1 MSHTCSEMRKGMAGR
16 MFDSL
21 GDERKGDAMF
31 SNKTLNEVRQGM
43 KKWLEEVKGFTSD
56 FPGERR
62 FSTISDLD
70 IDPIYTPE
78 NITGLDF
85 ATDIGYPGLYPFTR
99 GCQATGYRGKVW
111 TFRMFSGLG
120 GAEDT
125 NQRWHQL
132 LAEGETGLSTA
143 FDFPTLM
150 GYDSDSPRATAEVGK
165 CGVAIDTLADF
176 EVLTKN
182 IPLDKVT
189 TSMTINPPASVLWAM
204 YLVAAERQG
213 VSWDKIGGTIQNDML
228 KEFIAQKTF
237 MCPPEPSIRLISD
250 TIEFGTKYVPR
261 WNTISISGYHIREA
275 GATAVQELAFTLADG
290 IAYVQDVMERKKL
303 DVDAFAP
310 RLSFFFDSHMDFF
323 EEIAKFRA
331 ARRMWAKIM
340 RYRFKAKNPR
350 SWWMRFHTQTAGCS
364 LTHQQPYNNIVRTT
378 TEALSAVLGGTQS
391 LHTNSFDEEFALP
404 TELAATIA
412 LRTQQILAEE
422 TGAINTIDPL
432 AGSYFV
438 EALTNQIEDEAWEYI
453 KKIDAMGGMLAAI
466 ARGFPQKE
474 IATAAYKF
482 KRQVDNLERV
492 VVGVNKYVAKEE
504 APIEFLKIDE
514 RVEAEQIKRLQKVK
528 RTRDNRR
535 VALTLNNLR
544 VACQSDKNVMPYV
557 IEAVKTYA
565 TEQEICDVYREV
577 FGEYQDPGFY

>member
-1 MSHTCSEMRKGMAGR
+1 
-16 MFDSL
+16 MFND
-21 GDERKGDAMF
+21 
-31 SNKTLNEVRQGM
+31 KTLDEARQGM
-43 KKWLEEVKGFTSD
+43 ERWEEEAKKPTND
-56 FPGERR
+56 FPEKRR

-70 IDPIYTPE
+70 IDPIYAPE
-78 NITGLDF
+78 NIKNLDF
-85 ATDIGYPGLYPFTR
+85 TTGIGYPGLYPFTR

-120 GAEDT
+120 TAEDT

-132 LAEGETGLSTA
+132 LEEGETGLSTA

-150 GYDSDSPRATAEVGK
+150 GYDSDSPRATAEVGR

-176 EVLTKN
+176 EILTKN

-204 YLVAAERQG
+204 YLVTAEKQG
-213 VSWDKIGGTIQNDML
+213 VSWDKVGGTIQNDML

-250 TIEFGTKYVPR
+250 TIEFGTGYVPR

-275 GATAVQELAFTLADG
+275 GATAIQELAFTLADG
-290 IAYVQDVMERKKL
+290 IAYVQDVIQRKKL

-340 RYRFKAKNPR
+340 KDRFKAKNPR

-378 TEALSAVLGGTQS
+378 TEALAAVLGGTQS

-404 TELAATIA
+404 TEFAATIA

-422 TGAINTIDPL
+422 TGVINTIDPL
-432 AGSYFV
+432 AGSFFV
-438 EALTNQIEDEAWEYI
+438 ETLTNKIEDEAWKNI
-453 KKIDAMGGMLAAI
+453 DKIDEMGGMLAAI
-466 ARGFPQKE
+466 ARGFPQRE
-474 IATAAYKF
+474 IATAAYNF
-482 KRQVDNLERV
+482 KRQVDNIEKV
-492 VVGVNKYVAKEE
+492 VVGMNKYMARKE
-504 APIEFLKIDE
+504 APIEILKIDE
-514 RVEAEQIKRLQKVK
+514 RVEAEQIKRLKQVK
-528 RTRDNRR
+528 RSRDNRR
-535 VALTLNNLR
+535 VAQTLRDLR
-544 VACQSDKNVMPYV
+544 VACQGDKNVMPYV
-557 IEAVKTYA
+557 IEAVGAYA
-565 TEQEICDVYREV
+565 TGQEICDVYREV
-577 FGEYQDPGFY
+577 FGEYRDPGFY